1 MMGRKRLDR
10 SISEWDMFGDKFV
23 DLVKGKDL
31 KKSISNMIKELRAA
45 GHDEQQVILQ
55 DLNNYKDETITKDVW
70 IKWVKRI
77 NTAKDDTQK
86 KKMDCSTEAA
96 AIVDRIKIEFNFKST
111 IQAMDYVIKALP
123 TDLRYL
129 LHDFAR
135 KNINLLRET
144 YHDLINSWEV
154 ESGKEFCWVIDYC
167 ESKTVP
173 LDPSYDELLL
183 TIIIN
188 FSERYV
194 ELENEN
200 AALKIKLNQL
210 EKLSADNLKE
220 WKVRE
225 ADLFGF
231 IESAWKDL
239 LQWELL
245 EECLINKSRK
255 GSPKLLQSKPIK
267 EGVSVIER
275 QKPISYSYDSK
286 LQVIEQLYKDLNLE
300 IPDAMRNYRATFDK

>member
-1 MMGRKRLDR
+1 MGRSRLDR
-10 SISEWDMFGDKFV
+10 SIRDWNMFGEKFV
-23 DLVKGKDL
+23 VLVKGKDL
-31 KKSISNMIKELRAA
+31 KKSISNMLKELLSAEDDA
-45 GHDEQQVILQ
+45 QQLILQ
-55 DLNNYKDETITKDVW
+55 ELNTYKDHVSTKDVW
-70 IKWVKRI
+70 TKWVKRI

-96 AIVDRIKIEFNFKST
+96 AIVDRIKIEFKFKNT

-135 KNINLLRET
+135 KNKNLLQEN
-144 YHDLINSWEV
+144 YGDLINSWEV

-173 LDPSYDELLL
+173 IDPSYDELLL

-210 EKLSADNLKE
+210 EKLSVDNLKE

-231 IESAWKDL
+231 IESAWKDVL
-239 LQWELL
+239 RWELL
-245 EECLINKSRK
+245 EECLVNKSRK
-255 GSPKLLQSKPIK
+255 GSPKLLQSKPVY

-300 IPDAMRNYRATFDK
+300 IPDAMRNYRKTFDK